1 MGLSLGSCRFV
12 DLCERVFFKTANTNA
27 LVSVFKPQPFY
38 LSLSFLKKFAIF
50 FFKTLIFK
58 SNAKTCVF
66 KIFLKPFVM
75 ALFLIINIYYKA
87 HLKRIFSSAL
97 TNANTK
103 GFVCMGIIL
112 KN

>member
-1 MGLSLGSCRFV
+1 
-12 DLCERVFFKTANTNA
+12 
-27 LVSVFKPQPFY
+27 
-38 LSLSFLKKFAIF
+38 
-50 FFKTLIFK
+50 
-58 SNAKTCVF
+58 
-66 KIFLKPFVM
+66 M

-87 HLKRIFSSAL
+87 HLKRIFSSVL